1 MKRRHIRHG
10 AREEI
15 ITSLRTRANAKRKWP
30 AKLADW
36 LTVRFGTMAFLVINV
51 VWFAVWIAL
60 NTRIFPGVEPFDEY
74 PFSFLT
80 MVVSLEAIILSII
93 VLISQNREERI
104 ATLRQEVDLQI
115 NLQTEK
121 ELTKLM
127 ELVVMLLEMQGVDV
141 DEDDELHEMLVPTSA
156 EKIEE
161 TIEKEIEQ
169 NG

>member
-1 MKRRHIRHG
+1 MRHIRSG
-10 AREEI
+10 RRQEI
-15 ITSLRTRANAKRKWP
+15 VTSLRTRANAKRTWT

-36 LTVRFGTMAFLVINV
+36 LTARFGTMTFLVINIT
-51 VWFAVWIAL
+51 WFAVWITLNSGAL
-60 NTRIFPGVEPFDEY
+60 PGVEPFDPY

-80 MVVSLEAIILSII
+80 FVVSLEAIVLAII

-115 NLQTEK
+115 NMQTEK

-127 ELVVMLLEMQGVDV
+127 ELVVMLLELQGVDV
-141 DEDDELHEMLVPTSA
+141 DEDEELHAMLTPTRA

-161 TIEKEIEQ
+161 ALEKEIDEH
-169 NG
+169 G